1 MKTLMRWGKP
11 IRLLGAI
18 GGLAIAL
25 SACKSDS
32 ELLPTT
38 NTLRAIQV
46 GDFYR
51 YTLHGSALAP
61 EMEPEDAL
69 PVSGTLQVSVSE
81 GVVVIENAP
90 VRTLRF
96 NYQLT
101 LRLGD
106 ANVFQ
111 DRYAL
116 HYVQRRNPRDLILV
130 AHENALGRIE
140 VVDEDVELIA
150 VPGAWFVGYSQSYNT
165 QIGARPLVFNFTVI
179 GREVV
184 QVPRGKFNA
193 WKVTLSNTLRPN
205 DPIVSAPQTIWYV
218 PNLGMPILY
227 TLNTPIEVDGKTYA
241 MQLRILLTGTTVPVP
256 ESNL

>member
-1 MKTLMRWGKP
+1 MENIIRQGIRIGAFLAVGGVTLW
-11 IRLLGAI
+11 
-18 GGLAIAL
+18 L
-25 SACKSDS
+25 SACKS
-32 ELLPTT
+32 ERALLPTT
-38 NTLRAIQV
+38 DTLRAIQV
-46 GDFYR
+46 GDFYE
-51 YTLHGSALAP
+51 YTLRGSALAP

-130 AHENALGRIE
+130 AHEDAQGGIE

-165 QIGARPLVFNFTVI
+165 QIGARPLVFNCTVI